1 MKVKVSYSVS
11 YIAEV
16 ELEDLQDLFARNLID
31 RIDIPQGGNN
41 NSRYIEDTFE
51 PLKVKNTE
59 GKWKNIEDL
68 EFLS

>member
-11 YIAEV
+11 YTAEV
-16 ELEDLQDLFARNLID
+16 EVEKLSLLEDAIS
-31 RIDIPQGGNN
+31 DINIPEGGTN
-41 NSRYIEDTFE
+41 NSRYIFDTFE
-51 PLKVKNTE
+51 PIKFQDAD